1 MSEELQGRL
10 NINDGGLG
18 RREKLPRSSL
28 IISTLSLVLFAAA
41 LSGFSVQYETND
53 DAAMNMYAAGTGLG
67 QPPSE
72 FLLFQH
78 FIIGLALKF
87 LYLHLPHIP
96 WYGALLYTHLFLSS
110 VVISFVISRLNSRL
124 SIVGLWTVLFILFY
138 MQVII
143 SPQFTICAGYLA
155 VAAILLLYSTVRKP
169 CASKNATLCLSL
181 IASCL
186 LVLAGLV
193 RFYSLLLVLLS
204 MVPLLL
210 YALMTRFAVTVR
222 RLLPIL
228 CCVVFASVVLNRA
241 QLAYYE
247 HSPGWE
253 QFYSYNNVR
262 ADFIDRHKIVWD
274 ESTQSVFQQIGWS
287 QNDLAMLICWFYLD
301 PKVYSFHNL
310 VFISQHAS
318 LLPQS
323 KVAWGNVLADF
334 KQSLS
339 SYGGMMTLLLCLLLL
354 TKGTRITQG
363 IVVLSLL
370 WYGALFVGIT
380 VVERHL
386 PSRVWLVMLFGVC
399 VTDLVLWCQVVDEPV
414 GQAANTNP
422 HQAKRILSLVVL
434 AFYVACCCGQLMALG
449 KLSDTHRCQQQKFKQ
464 DLARLQPRAGQL
476 FVTWGGDFPYEMFQ
490 LPTKTEPQDS
500 KMRFLGLG
508 VGNHEPF
515 VQNCLR
521 SFDIDDLYQS
531 FYTRNNVFL
540 ICWEAKKKLL
550 IQYIREHYRTKVE
563 IKTVF
568 QGTAF
573 TVSQVRELATSGK

>member
-1 MSEELQGRL
+1 
-10 NINDGGLG
+10 
-18 RREKLPRSSL
+18 
-28 IISTLSLVLFAAA
+28 
-41 LSGFSVQYETND
+41 
-53 DAAMNMYAAGTGLG
+53 
-67 QPPSE
+67 
-72 FLLFQH
+72 
-78 FIIGLALKF
+78 
-87 LYLHLPHIP
+87 
-96 WYGALLYTHLFLSS
+96 LLYTHLFLSS
-110 VVISFVISRLNSRL
+110 VVISFVVSRLNSRL
-124 SIVGLWTVLFILFY
+124 SIVGLWTVLFVLFY

-155 VAAILLLYSTVRKP
+155 VAAILLLYSTAHKP

-204 MVPLLL
+204 MVPLFL

-222 RLLPIL
+222 RLVPIL
-228 CCVVFASVVLNRA
+228 CCVVFASILLNRA

-253 QFYSYNNVR
+253 QFYSYNDVR
-262 ADFIDRHKIVWD
+262 ADFIDRHKIAWD

-287 QNDLAMLICWFYLD
+287 QNDLAMLISWFYLD

-310 VFISQHAS
+310 VFISQHTS
-318 LLPQS
+318 LLPQP
-323 KVAWGNVLADF
+323 KVAWGNVFADL

-339 SYGGMMTLLLCLLLL
+339 SYSGMMTLFLCLLVL
-354 TKGTRITQG
+354 TKGTRITHG
-363 IVVLSLL
+363 IGVLSLL

-380 VVERHL
+380 VVEKHL
-386 PSRVWLVMLFGVC
+386 PRHVWFVMLFSVC
-399 VTDLVLWCQVVDEPV
+399 VTELVLWCQAVDEPV
-414 GQAANTNP
+414 GHAANMNP
-422 HQAKRILSLVVL
+422 HQAKPILSLVVL
-434 AFYVACCCGQLMALG
+434 VFYIACCCGQLRALG
-449 KLSDTHRCQQQKFKQ
+449 KLSDTHRYQQQKFKE
-464 DLARLQPRAGQL
+464 DLARLQPRADQL
-476 FVTWGGDFPYEMFQ
+476 FVTWGGDFLPYEMFQ
-490 LPTKTEPQDS
+490 LPTRTGPQDR

-515 VQNCLR
+515 VQNTLR
-521 SFDIDDLYQS
+521 SFGIDDLYQS

-540 ICWEAKKKLL
+540 ICREAKKKLL
-550 IQYIREHYRTKVE
+550 IQYILEHYRTKVE

-573 TVSQVRELATSGK
+573 PVSQVRKLATSGNE